1 MNLSW
6 RQAYVQVG
14 SYNSIGW
21 MFHLYRW
28 CLGFVLKLPM
38 DTSSSSRVLLPAN
51 FYSLHK
57 KDTLLTVKQQT
68 SMWTLVTRKP
78 GSEQSLLTT
87 CQITNTRSDQSCH
100 DVYII
105 TNVWVNKVNLWLF
118 VLQYCIETLI
128 SMISHTFW
136 YPCSSKYRVG
146 IEVWEL
152 ESLWND

>member
-6 RQAYVQVG
+6 RQSYEQVG
-14 SYNSIGW
+14 SYNSTGW
-21 MFHLYRW
+21 MVHLYRL

-68 SMWTLVTRKP
+68 SMWALVTRKP

-87 CQITNTRSDQSCH
+87 CQITNTGSDASPH
-100 DVYII
+100 NVYINI
-105 TNVWVNKVNLWLF
+105 EVWEDKVNLWLF
-118 VLQYCIETLI
+118 VLQHCIETLI
-128 SMISHTFW
+128 SMIS
-136 YPCSSKYRVG
+136 KYLL
-146 IEVWEL
+146 IPL
-152 ESLWND
+152 Q

>member
-1 MNLSW
+1 MNSSW
-6 RQAYVQVG
+6 RQSYEQVE
-14 SYNSIGW
+14 SYNSTGW

-68 SMWTLVTRKP
+68 SMWTLVTRKL
-78 GSEQSLLTT
+78 GLWQWTLNAY
-87 CQITNTRSDQSCH
+87 QITNTRSDQSCH

-105 TNVWVNKVNLWLF
+105 TNVWVNNVNLWLF